1 MPAPSAS
8 PEFEVLPPEGKG
20 GGLKPQ
26 DAVVRLIAHFMDSL
40 MTIPGTKA
48 RIGLNPFLDLVPV
61 FGDGAAVVLNAFAII
76 EGLRRGVPKIVLTR
90 MGLNVL
96 LNGVLGTIPGVGEVF
111 AFWYKPTSRNYA
123 LLEKHSLPPGSVARP
138 AAAWHE
144 WAFVFG
150 LIGLLLVTVGILVGA
165 GIYIS
170 FLLFHW
176 LSRALG

>member
-1 MPAPSAS
+1 MPAPAAS
-8 PEFEVLPPEGKG
+8 TPEFEVLPPEGKG
-20 GGLKPQ
+20 GGKPQ
-26 DAVVRLIAHFMDSL
+26 DAATRLIAHFMDSL
-40 MTIPGTKA
+40 MAIPGTKA

-61 FGDGAAVVLNAFAII
+61 FGDYAAVLLNGFAIV

-96 LNGVLGTIPGVGEVF
+96 LNAVLGAIPGVGEVF
-111 AFWYKPTSRNYA
+111 AFWYKPTTRNYA

-150 LIGLLLVTVGILVGA
+150 LIGFLLVAVGA
-165 GIYIS
+165 MVGVGVYIS
-170 FLLFHW
+170 VKLLH
-176 LSRALG
+176 SILG

>member
-1 MPAPSAS
+1 MPAPAAS

-20 GGLKPQ
+20 AGKSQ
-26 DAVVRLIAHFMDSL
+26 DAAARLIAHFMDNL
-40 MTIPGTKA
+40 MAIPGTKA
-48 RIGLNPFLDLVPV
+48 RIGLNPFLDVIPV
-61 FGDGAAVVLNAFAII
+61 FGDGAAVLLNAFAIV

-96 LNGVLGTIPGVGEVF
+96 LNGVLGTIPGAGEVF

-123 LLEKHSLPPGSVARP
+123 LLEKHSLPPGAVARP
-138 AAAWHE
+138 SAAWHE

-150 LIGLLLVTVGILVGA
+150 LIAILLVTVGILVGA

-170 FLLFHW
+170 FKLFHW
-176 LSRALG
+176 LSQLLG